1 MLPAGQMPITF
12 SVPGQFAVQLDRTD
26 APQRRPGISALL
38 RAVAADMSE
47 SVGAVLQMT
56 AQPGKRDELIQM
68 LTNYAGT
75 LDGEPGT
82 TLFAA
87 AADPNDDDVVWVWE
101 EFSSLDAVREHFEHD
116 FFRALQLE
124 LADLLDGPAAVR
136 PLAPFVRRTN
146 PAQVQRE
153 RPEA

>member
-1 MLPAGQMPITF
+1 MSAITVSGIVAGR
-12 SVPGQFAVQLDRTD
+12 LDVVR
-26 APQRRPGISALL
+26 G
-38 RAVAADMSE
+38 MSE
-47 SVGAVLQMT
+47 EVGAVLQMT
-56 AQPGKRDELIQM
+56 ALPGKRDELIQM

-101 EFSSLDAVREHFEHD
+101 EFASIDAVRQHFEHD

-146 PAQVQRE
+146 PTQVQRE
-153 RPEA
+153 RPDA